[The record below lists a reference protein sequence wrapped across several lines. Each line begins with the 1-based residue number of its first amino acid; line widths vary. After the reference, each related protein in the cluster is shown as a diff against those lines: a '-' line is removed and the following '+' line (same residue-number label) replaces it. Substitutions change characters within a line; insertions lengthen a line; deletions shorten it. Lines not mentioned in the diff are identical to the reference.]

1 MATHTFIATG
11 DSIIT
16 RRVSNRTDKAFL
28 DMVELIRGADSAFTN
43 LEIVTPKEPWV
54 PFSEFG
60 GIHLGSPPFILDEL
74 KWMGFNLYSAANN
87 HSVDYSYQGLI
98 DTMDALKARGPG
110 ICGRRPD
117 AW

>member
-87 HSVDYSYQGLI
+87 PLGGLQLPGA
-98 DTMDALKARGPG
+98 DRHHGRPEGAGPG